1 MIASLAIEESVS
13 NRLVLLFVDGVA
25 SAVAERVDMGCCCVF
40 LCDVE
45 HWFVMNDGDENGLW
59 SLLCC

>member
-1 MIASLAIEESVS
+1 MESVS

-25 SAVAERVDMGCCCVF
+25 SAVAERVDMGWCCLF

-45 HWFVMNDGDENGLW
+45 HLFVMNDGDENGLW